1 MKMKEELKEHINN
14 SLKENV
20 RLDGRKKEEY
30 RKIEIETGVIKTAEG
45 SARVKCGN
53 TEVLAGVKLCIGEP
67 FPDIPDEGVLMVGAE
82 LLPLSNPEF
91 ESGPPST
98 ESIEVARV
106 IDRGIR
112 ESQAIDTKKLC
123 IKKGE
128 EVWMVMLD
136 VLPINTDGNLIDV
149 GGLAAIAALLDCRM
163 PSYKDGKVDVKNMT
177 DKKLPINEIPIPVTV
192 VKIGDNFLLDPVE
205 SEEEVLDARLTVTV
219 MEDGRL
225 CALQKGGDSPLT
237 TEDIKKMFDLALKK
251 AADLREL
258 IKR

>member
-1 MKMKEELKEHINN
+1 MKEELKEHINN
-14 SLKENV
+14 SLKEDV
-20 RLDGRKKEEY
+20 RLDGRKKEEF

-53 TEVLAGVKLCIGEP
+53 TEVIAGVKLDVGEP

-123 IKKGE
+123 IEKGE
-128 EVWMVMLD
+128 KVWMVMLD

-149 GGLAAIAALLDCRM
+149 GGLAAIAALLDCKM
-163 PSYKDGKVDVKNMT
+163 PSIKDGKPDVKNMT
-177 DKKLPINEIPIPVTV
+177 DKKLPINEMPIPVTV

-225 CALQKGGDSPLT
+225 CALQKGGESPLT
-237 TEDIKKMFDLALKK
+237 TEDLKKMFELAIKK
-251 AADLREL
+251 SGELRKL
-258 IKR
+258 VKR